1 MIHAHTTCRLTRNSE
16 LKTIGENDI
25 LNFAVATDHGYGDK
39 KTTTFINCSLFGKRA
54 ATLAKFL
61 TKGAQIVMH
70 GEIFTREYKA
80 KDGTM
85 KTSVECRVSEID
97 LVGGKRDNNG
107 ESKSDEPAPYGK
119 EVASGGGDFDDGIP
133 FNRMNDFQ
141 H

>member
-1 MIHAHTTCRLTRNSE
+1 M
-16 LKTIGENDI
+16 
-25 LNFAVATDHGYGDK
+25 
-39 KTTTFINCSLFGKRA
+39 FGKRA

-70 GEIFTREYKA
+70 GEVFTREYKT

-97 LVGGKRDNNG
+97 LVGSKKDNGGGKS
-107 ESKSDEPAPYGK
+107 EEAASYTAPA
-119 EVASGGGDFDDGIP
+119 ASGGGSFDDEIP
-133 FNRMNDFQ
+133 FNSLGNFQ